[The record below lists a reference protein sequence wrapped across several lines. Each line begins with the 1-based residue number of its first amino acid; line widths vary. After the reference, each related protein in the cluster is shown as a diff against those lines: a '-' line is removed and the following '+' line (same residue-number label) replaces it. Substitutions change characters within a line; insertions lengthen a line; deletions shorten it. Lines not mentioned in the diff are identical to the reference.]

1 MDMRYRPYDSGSRGV
16 IHFSEM
22 LHLIAIAEERRLT
35 LNVTAWESDGN
46 IVEYRGWLVHHD
58 YWRGGYV
65 RLKNPLNN
73 QIRLVP
79 QIYIFEINNLTVY
92 L

>member
-22 LHLIAIAEERRLT
+22 LHIIAIAEERRQT

-65 RLKNPLNN
+65 RLRNPLNN

>member
-1 MDMRYRPYDSGSRGV
+1 MDMRYRLYNSESRGV

-22 LHLIAIAEERRLT
+22 LHLIAIAEERRQT

>member
-22 LHLIAIAEERRLT
+22 LHLIAIAEERRQT

-65 RLKNPLNN
+65 RLMNPLNN

-79 QIYIFEINNLTVY
+79 QIFIFEINNLTVY

>member
-1 MDMRYRPYDSGSRGV
+1 MDRKV

-22 LHLIAIAEERRLT
+22 LHLIAVAEERRQT
-35 LNVTAWESDGN
+35 LNIKAWKSTGE
-46 IVEYRGWLVHHD
+46 IVEYKGWVVHHD

-65 RLKNPLNN
+65 RLRNPINRE
-73 QIRLVP
+73 IRLIP
-79 QIYIFEINNLTVY
+79 QIYIIEINNYKVY

>member
-1 MDMRYRPYDSGSRGV
+1 MKYRPYKTEQCGV

-22 LHLIAIAEERRLT
+22 LHLIAIAEERRQT
-35 LNVTAWESDGN
+35 LNVKAWETDGH
-46 IVEYRGWLVHHD
+46 IVEYRGWLVHPG

-73 QIRLVP
+73 ELRLVP
-79 QIYIFEINNLTVY
+79 QIFIFEINNLTVY

>member
-1 MDMRYRPYDSGSRGV
+1 
-16 IHFSEM
+16 M
-22 LHLIAIAEERRLT
+22 LHLIAIAEERRQT

>member
-1 MDMRYRPYDSGSRGV
+1 MKYRPYKTGKRGV

-22 LHLIAIAEERRLT
+22 LHLIAIAEERRQT
-35 LNVTAWESDGN
+35 LNIKAWETDGH
-46 IVEYRGWLVHHD
+46 IVEYHGWLVHHD

-73 QIRLVP
+73 ELRLVP
-79 QIYIFEINNLTVY
+79 QIFIFEINNLTVY

>member
-22 LHLIAIAEERRLT
+22 LHLIAIAEERRQT
-35 LNVTAWESDGN
+35 LNVTAWKSDGN
-46 IVEYRGWLVHHD
+46 IVEYRRWLVHHD

>member
-16 IHFSEM
+16 IPFSEM
-22 LHLIAIAEERRLT
+22 LHIIAIAEERRQT

-65 RLKNPLNN
+65 RLRNPLNN

-79 QIYIFEINNLTVY
+79 QIFIFEINNLTVY

>member
-16 IHFSEM
+16 IHLSEM
-22 LHLIAIAEERRLT
+22 LHLISIAEERRQT